1 MEHAEVGKRPK
12 LEAAVAAF
20 GKLLATQMG
29 LIVAVVQPRREL
41 SRAWEPSNSWHSP
54 KSSFGGRSHLGFPH
68 GNQV

>member
-29 LIVAVVQPRREL
+29 LTAAVVQPRRE
-41 SRAWEPSNSWHSP
+41 
-54 KSSFGGRSHLGFPH
+54 
-68 GNQV
+68 Q